1 MANGTRKM
9 ARGERLRWFNRLT
22 VQEFND
28 EKTKA
33 VMARGM

>member
-9 ARGERLRWFNRLT
+9 ARGERLRWLNRLT

-28 EKTKA
+28 KIKGTQPA
-33 VMARGM
+33 DSV